1 MPAKP
6 APKTRYFIFDVIKQ
20 SNVDDLTAITTTDLL
35 KQRLRGLFAGYL
47 TSLSQDKD
55 LYGGNRTR
63 LGSMESIFINFM
75 CEYTQHILG
84 HVKEDKKISVLIQ
97 VGYELFKASFSQQL
111 TKNQSIELM
120 SDMLNRH
127 TIDSPPFRIKI
138 LDLEDVKMASQHFVW
153 NFYSWYTHYYHV
165 MAKKRL
171 IVIASS
177 TVKFGNMPMSLAC
190 SEGALTDQPLPIIAN
205 MYLKTEDEFVITKE
219 EMELIMRGE
228 SSLNLPPKKRQ
239 ELIRAKLEAE
249 KKERIEKV
257 MARELG
263 ILNIEIEE
271 KLREIREEN
280 EALLA

>member
-6 APKTRYFIFDVIKQ
+6 APKTRYFNFDVIKQ
-20 SNVDDLTAITTTDLL
+20 STVDDLTAITTTDLL

-63 LGSMESIFINFM
+63 LESMESIFINFM

-84 HVKEDKKISVLIQ
+84 HIKEDEKISVLIQ

-138 LDLEDVKMASQHFVW
+138 LDLEDVKTASQHLVW

-177 TVKFGNMPMSLAC
+177 SVKLGNMPMNLAC
-190 SEGALTDQPLPIIAN
+190 SEGTLTDQPLPVIAN
-205 MYLKTEDEFVITKE
+205 MYLKTEDELVITKE
-219 EMELIMRGE
+219 EMELIMKGE
-228 SSLNLPPKKRQ
+228 STMNLPPKKRQ

-263 ILNIEIEE
+263 TLNIEIEE

-280 EALLA
+280 EALMG